1 MKLNYNFNVIL
12 YIHTYMC
19 IVQLKI
25 PEERWNI
32 KKDWTRKRFLVEM
45 FKMISLGY
53 MASLQRRTT
62 LRQFF
67 VQVSIVILASLLR
80 FTVLVENLSS
90 VHADTLP
97 HWKIWKGHMSRHWA
111 GQSIKVNRSDPDAL
125 SIDRDNGR
133 RVKWGGVRK
142 WIRFSIL
149 ALKYSWDI
157 IFSFYIVETI
167 HWWHSFWRWRTS
179 QSNQLRAAYMTLT
192 VVQDIEFFFKD
203 FERIYLTPMTL
214 LCLFTWLS
222 VLNVTSSDQMI
233 WSAISGSLYQTVE
246 RSHKIGVI
254 FI

>member
-97 HWKIWKGHMSRHWA
+97 HWKIWKGHTSQEIEQA
-111 GQSIKVNRSDPDAL
+111 SQSKL
-125 SIDRDNGR
+125 IDRTPTPYPSIGTMVVEWNG
-133 RVKWGGVRK
+133 VVCENE
-142 WIRFSIL
+142 SD
-149 ALKYSWDI
+149 SV
-157 IFSFYIVETI
+157 S
-167 HWWHSFWRWRTS
+167 WRW
-179 QSNQLRAAYMTLT
+179 NIAE
-192 VVQDIEFFFKD
+192 I
-203 FERIYLTPMTL
+203 
-214 LCLFTWLS
+214 
-222 VLNVTSSDQMI
+222 
-233 WSAISGSLYQTVE
+233 
-246 RSHKIGVI
+246 
-254 FI
+254 